1 MHIATQIIAGINPQQ
16 AIFIADAIIN
26 GFQIFTT
33 KRSITVKANANT
45 NEIRNLKRVALLF
58 DNRTGKKHNTY
69 PIKVPI
75 QAVGT
80 QKTVLVYTAQVNN
93 SKQIE
98 SRLVTVNTSN
108 FFDLKKDV
116 KVGTKEY
123 AQSKDANTIKNQERV

>member
-1 MHIATQIIAGINPQQ
+1 M
-16 AIFIADAIIN
+16 
-26 GFQIFTT
+26 
-33 KRSITVKANANT
+33 
-45 NEIRNLKRVALLF
+45 LF